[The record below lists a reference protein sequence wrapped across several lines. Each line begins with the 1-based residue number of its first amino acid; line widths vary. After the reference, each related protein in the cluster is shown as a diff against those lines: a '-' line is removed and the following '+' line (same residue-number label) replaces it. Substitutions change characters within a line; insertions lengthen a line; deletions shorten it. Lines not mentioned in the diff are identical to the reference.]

1 MWASPAWN
9 KISTRRNVPYSSSVL
24 YPTGH
29 QHPSTITRGNY
40 RHGRKIGNLCGI
52 LYVNNLYLL
61 PPKIW
66 GKWDTIGLILISLPQ
81 ETPGDKAQL
90 RCFKRESVYI
100 SFTIRSQN
108 IGDTR
113 TLNLGIQP
121 TGRDCFPTVH
131 TSGRENGRIRNA
143 FLVMSILGRRER
155 AYSNTRF
162 QSDSTTTINIYI
174 YILQW

>member
-1 MWASPAWN
+1 MYYILLA
-9 KISTRRNVPYSSSVL
+9 ISI
-24 YPTGH
+24 
-29 QHPSTITRGNY
+29 HPRLHVGITD
-40 RHGRKIGNLCGI
+40 GRKIGNLCGI

-174 YILQW
+174 YIYIAMIVFWYSCSTERE